1 MPDIDISEAGVL
13 KLLQKLQIHKAA
25 GPDSIGPRF
34 LKECSTAIAPILT
47 QICKRS
53 CESGDPEDWK
63 PHMLPLLLKRVKN
76 LTVHFTGQFR

>member
-53 CESGDPEDWK
+53 RESGDPEDWK

-76 LTVHFTGQFR
+76 LTVQFTGQFP

>member
-13 KLLQKLQIHKAA
+13 KLLQKLQIHRAA

-53 CESGDPEDWK
+53 CESGDPEDRK

-76 LTVHFTGQFR
+76 LTVQFTGQFP